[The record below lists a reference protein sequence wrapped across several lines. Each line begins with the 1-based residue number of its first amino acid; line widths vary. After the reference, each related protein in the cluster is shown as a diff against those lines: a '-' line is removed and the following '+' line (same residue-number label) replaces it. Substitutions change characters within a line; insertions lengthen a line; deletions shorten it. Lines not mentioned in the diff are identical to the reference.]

1 MKSQLTLEAR
11 NLLMTEYSLKD
22 VRKKIDSEYSGR
34 GVGTNTS
41 LPP

>member
-1 MKSQLTLEAR
+1 
-11 NLLMTEYSLKD
+11 MTGYSLKD
-22 VRKKIDSEYSGR
+22 VRKRIDDKYSGR

>member
-1 MKSQLTLEAR
+1 MKG
-11 NLLMTEYSLKD
+11 YSLKD
-22 VRKKIDSEYSGR
+22 VRKIIDDEYSGR